1 MTNSLISRATG
12 DNRGTAAVE
21 FAIVGPIFLSLTV
34 GMIYVCMLMFS
45 MASLQYAVEEGAR
58 CASVKTLVCTSNSVT
73 QTHALNAY
81 FGPLIS
87 PTFTSTTA
95 ACGHQVTGTATF
107 SLNTGLRRISVPLSA
122 TSCFP

>member
-1 MTNSLISRATG
+1 MMHSLISRANR

-45 MASLQYAVEEGAR
+45 MAGLQYAVEEGAR
-58 CASVKTLVCTSNSVT
+58 CASVKTLVCTSNSATVT
-73 QTHALNAY
+73 HTQNAY
-81 FGPLIS
+81 YGPLIT

-107 SLNTGLRRISVPLSA
+107 SLNTGLRQISVPLSA
-122 TSCFP
+122 QSCFP

>member
-1 MTNSLISRATG
+1 MTHSLLSRATK

-21 FAIVGPIFLSLTV
+21 FAIVGPIFLSLAV
-34 GMIYVCMLMFS
+34 GMVYVCMLMFS
-45 MASLQYAVEEGAR
+45 MASMQYAVEEGAR
-58 CASVKTLVCTSNSVT
+58 CASVKTLVCTSNATTVT
-73 QTHALNAY
+73 HTQNAY

-107 SLNTGLRRISVPLSA
+107 SLNTVVRTISVPMSA

>member
-1 MTNSLISRATG
+1 MMHSLISRATR

-45 MASLQYAVEEGAR
+45 MAGLQYAVEEGAR
-58 CASVKTLVCTSNSVT
+58 CASVKTLVCTSNSATVT
-73 QTHALNAY
+73 HTQNAY
-81 FGPLIS
+81 YGPLIT

-107 SLNTGLRRISVPLSA
+107 SLNTGLRQISVPLSA
-122 TSCFP
+122 QSCFP

>member
-1 MTNSLISRATG
+1 MTKFLISRATR
-12 DNRGTAAVE
+12 DSRGTAAVE
-21 FAIVGPIFLSLTV
+21 FAIVGPLFLSLAV

-45 MASLQYAVEEGAR
+45 MASMQYAVEEGAR
-58 CASVKTLVCTSNSVT
+58 CASVKTLVCTSNSATVT
-73 QTHALNAY
+73 HTQNAY

-107 SLNTGLRRISVPLSA
+107 SLKTVVRTISVPLSA